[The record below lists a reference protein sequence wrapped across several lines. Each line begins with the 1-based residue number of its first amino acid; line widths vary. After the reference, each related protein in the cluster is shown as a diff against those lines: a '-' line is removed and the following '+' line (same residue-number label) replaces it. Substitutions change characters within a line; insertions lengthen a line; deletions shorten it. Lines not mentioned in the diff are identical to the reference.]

1 MADVRELGY
10 FVAVFEERNL
20 TAAARRCFISQPS
33 ISTAI
38 SSLECE
44 LGAELFVRHRKGA
57 VPTAAAELLYP
68 VARRLVDETRALG
81 SLFQKPVRAR
91 RFTLGLMASLDI
103 ARVLPMLEPLTRD
116 PEVHLQLVSSDEQCD
131 ARVVS
136 RGLLAR
142 GETFVPLWEERY
154 VVALPPTH
162 PLTLKGALRIE
173 DLQGARLVERCHCEN
188 AGRFARQVR
197 GLNVVARAQ
206 SEEWALA
213 LVAAGVGIALVP
225 EGSVNPQSRVVTRE
239 LEGVQ
244 PARQVGLAYGGPRRR
259 SAVVEVED
267 LIHRLTSQQQ
277 RGRQGRSTLR
287 TANQRSIR

>member
-81 SLFQKPVRAR
+81 SLFRKPVRPR

-103 ARVLPMLEPLTRD
+103 ARVLPLIEPLTRE
-116 PEVHLQLVSSDEQCD
+116 PEVQLQLVSSDEQCD

-142 GETFVPLWEERY
+142 GET
-154 VVALPPTH
+154 
-162 PLTLKGALRIE
+162 
-173 DLQGARLVERCHCEN
+173 
-188 AGRFARQVR
+188 
-197 GLNVVARAQ
+197 
-206 SEEWALA
+206 
-213 LVAAGVGIALVP
+213 
-225 EGSVNPQSRVVTRE
+225 
-239 LEGVQ
+239 
-244 PARQVGLAYGGPRRR
+244 
-259 SAVVEVED
+259 
-267 LIHRLTSQQQ
+267 
-277 RGRQGRSTLR
+277 
-287 TANQRSIR
+287 